1 VFSFSVAECCARV
14 VAIQFVTDIVL
25 QQLLLGLFIV
35 KYCFCSWFFSIQGT
49 VVVEQLVGCDW

>member
-25 QQLLLGLFIV
+25 QQLLLGLFV
-35 KYCFCSWFFSIQGT
+35 VQYCSCSWIFSIQGT
-49 VVVEQLVGCDW
+49 VVIVVVCDS